1 MYARH
6 HHMPIILI
14 FYSLFLFVQASLEFA
29 LCCKKDDLRQKFEET
44 FFLWCRAIITYCKET
59 QVRSTA
65 LQIET
70 AGWNEDLGVGK

>member
-14 FYSLFLFVQASLEFA
+14 LFLFAQASLEFA
-29 LCCKKDDLRQKFEET
+29 LCCKKDNLRQKFEET
-44 FFLWCRAIITYCKET
+44 FFLWSRAIITYCKET
-59 QVRSTA
+59 QVRSTS